1 MNYPASNDL
10 DKQVSL
16 FAQLLLVETHSL
28 FYFTFT
34 ETLQDAII
42 PILQIL
48 KLKLKEAK
56 CPSFLCSFLL

>member
-1 MNYPASNDL
+1 MTWINKSVFL
-10 DKQVSL
+10 RSSS
-16 FAQLLLVETHSL
+16 LVETHSL

-34 ETLQDAII
+34 ETLQDAIF